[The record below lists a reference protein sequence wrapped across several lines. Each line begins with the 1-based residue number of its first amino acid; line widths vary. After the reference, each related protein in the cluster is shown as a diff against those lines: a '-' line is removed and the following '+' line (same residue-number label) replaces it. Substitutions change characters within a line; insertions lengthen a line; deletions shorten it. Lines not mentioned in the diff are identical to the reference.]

1 MTIIPNTRS
10 FLLVR
15 IVLLSLLLSACA
27 EPTPDRLYQQ
37 NSPYPFEETI
47 QYLDIA
53 ISEHNY
59 RIIHRSEIGQAIRD
73 RGEKDF
79 PLSTIISFCNITYAH
94 EMILIDPKL
103 LNDMPCI
110 IVVREEDEQVIVSTK
125 LMETEVQNPKQREFA
140 TKINNNLLSIIS
152 STVE

>member
-1 MTIIPNTRS
+1 MIPHTR
-10 FLLVR
+10 LL
-15 IVLLSLLLSACA
+15 ILPCIFLLSLILCACNNQGA
-27 EPTPDRLYQQ
+27 DRLYQQ
-37 NSPYPFEETI
+37 NSPYPFHETI

-79 PLSTIISFCNITYAH
+79 PLSTITSFCNITYAH
-94 EMILIDPKL
+94 EMILIDPNL

-110 IVVREEDEQVIVSTK
+110 IVVREEKDHVIVSTK
-125 LMETEVQNPKQREFA
+125 LMQTAVKNSKQREFA
-140 TKINNNLLSIIS
+140 TKINNNLMSIIS